1 MANPTRKMIEVYEM
15 LKDGKPFKFETLVSR
30 LGCKPVTAMVLIC
43 ALKRDCGANIE
54 TIRDGRKV
62 ESYQLHNA
70 ADIASKMVGKT
81 KATKTK
87 APKVAKVA
95 VLKTKAVVSKS
106 KVAVADD
113 AVPTLEVE
121 EIDSDA
127 ELASLK
133 AELGLSDSYSE

>member
-1 MANPTRKMIEVYEM
+1 
-15 LKDGKPFKFETLVSR
+15 
-30 LGCKPVTAMVLIC
+30 MVLIC
-43 ALKRDCGANIE
+43 ALKRDCGAEIE

-70 ADIASKMVGKT
+70 ADIASVMVGKA

-95 VLKTKAVVSKS
+95 VLKTKTKVSRS
-106 KVAVADD
+106 KVVATDD

-121 EIDSDA
+121 EIGDA
-127 ELASLK
+127 DLESLK